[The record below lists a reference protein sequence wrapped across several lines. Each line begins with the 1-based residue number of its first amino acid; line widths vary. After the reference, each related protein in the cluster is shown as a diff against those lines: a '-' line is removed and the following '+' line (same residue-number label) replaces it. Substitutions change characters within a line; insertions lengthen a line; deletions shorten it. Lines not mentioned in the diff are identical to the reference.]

1 MNNWEEQYKKKVI
14 ANKKKQKT
22 TLERYGVPFGYIKN
36 NKKNKSKGNDE
47 FAKLLDVCEIEYQ
60 REFILGEYLY
70 DFRIGDILV
79 EISPSI
85 THNSSQ
91 GLYNNP
97 KPYLYHQNKTLYA
110 LDNGFACINIWD
122 WDDKVEIVKK
132 IKHQRISYENGTI
145 YFDELLNPNLY
156 KKLKEEY
163 ETEILLPRVWYYD
176 LEENCLTDENN
187 TESVVIFDSGGI
199 KIK

>member
-22 TLERYGVPFGYIKN
+22 TLERYGIPFGYIKN

-47 FAKLLDVCEIEYQ
+47 FAKLLDVCEIEYE

-70 DFRIGDILV
+70 DFRIGNILV

-85 THNSSQ
+85 THNSTK
-91 GLYNNP
+91 GLYDNP
-97 KPYLYHQNKTLYA
+97 KPYFYHQNKTLYA
-110 LDNGFACINIWD
+110 LDNGYACINVWD
-122 WDDKVEIVKK
+122 WDDKVEIVKM
-132 IKHQRISYENGTI
+132 IKHRRVSYSSEIIPFDRLLDPVI
-145 YFDELLNPNLY
+145 YT
-156 KKLKEEY
+156 KLKKENKL
-163 ETEILLPRVWYYD
+163 EITPPKEWFYD
-176 LEENCLTDENN
+176 IADNCLCESSNCD
-187 TESVVIFDSGGI
+187 SVVIYDSGGL